1 MGKHLLVTNDF
12 PPKVGG
18 IQNYLYELW
27 SRLDPSSFVVVTTSH
42 PEAKQFDLEQ
52 RFKIVRLHR
61 RVLLPTRSLA
71 KDIQDLA
78 IVNKAEFI
86 IWDPALPVGL
96 LAPTM
101 GIPYAVVLHGAELTI
116 PAHLPIASMRLR
128 KVLGGAEFVVVAGQY
143 PKSEIDHL
151 FSKKMANGPDI
162 LEVPPGVDGSRF
174 RVLAQE
180 ERKRF
185 REQLGISETDF
196 LLCSVSRL
204 VPRKGIDT
212 LVEAAGLLRNTYPS
226 LKVLIAGTGR
236 DQNRLAAL
244 IERRKAPVRLLGRI
258 SEEELP
264 TLLGSS
270 DSFAML
276 CRSRWAGLEQEGFGI
291 VFLEASSCGI
301 PVIAGYSG
309 GSCEA
314 VVNQETG
321 FVIYKPKSAR
331 RTAEAISMLIEDE
344 ELRRNM
350 GTKGRVRATDL
361 FSYDILSVRLQN
373 YLDKVV

>member
-27 SRLDPSSFVVVTTSH
+27 SRLEPSSFVVVTTSH
-42 PEAKQFDLEQ
+42 PDAKHFDLEQ
-52 RFKIVRLHR
+52 KFKIVRLNR
-61 RVLLPTRSLA
+61 KVLLPSRSLA
-71 KDIQDLA
+71 KEIQDLA

-86 IWDPALPVGL
+86 IWDPALPVGM
-96 LAPTM
+96 LAPTI
-101 GIPYAVVLHGAELTI
+101 GIPYGVVVHGAELTV
-116 PAHLPIASMRLR
+116 PAHLPVTSMRVR
-128 KVLGGAEFVVVAGQY
+128 KVLGRAEFVIVAGQY
-143 PKSEIDHL
+143 PKSEIDRL
-151 FSKKMANGPDI
+151 FAKKVTNGPDI
-162 LEVPPGVDGSRF
+162 FEVPPGVDGTRF
-174 RVLAQE
+174 RVLPQD
-180 ERKRF
+180 ERRKF

-196 LLCSVSRL
+196 LLSSVSRL

-212 LVEAAGLLRNTYPS
+212 LVEAAGLLRKTYPS
-226 LKVLIAGTGR
+226 LKVVIAGTGR
-236 DQNRLAAL
+236 DQNRLASL
-244 IERRKAPVRLLGRI
+244 IERRDAPVRLLGRI

-264 TLLGSS
+264 MLLGSS

-344 ELRRNM
+344 ELRRKM
-350 GTKGRVRATDL
+350 GTRGRVRAIES
-361 FSYDILSVRLQN
+361 FSYDILSARLQN